1 MKAKKQSW
9 LWACFAPAW
18 DSGHPPD
25 MLWSASGRSSG
36 VLLEISGIPLGRFLG
51 FLEPLVVLS
60 GSLLLVFLVV
70 NLCGVPCAHGAR
82 MLCSK
87 NVLTSWAYAK

>member
-1 MKAKKQSW
+1 MLPLGVFW
-9 LWACFAPAW
+9 PAW
-18 DSGHPPD
+18 DSGRAPD

-36 VLLEISGIPLGRFLG
+36 VLLEISGIPLRCFLG
-51 FLEPLVVLS
+51 FREPLVALS
-60 GSLLLVFLVV
+60 GSLLPVFLAV

-87 NVLTSWAYAK
+87 NDLKSCAYAKMKVN